1 MITKFA
7 YFILFILG
15 IYVFVYLRSFRI
27 VIKITKEHYKGKWTN
42 RGGQI
47 AMTAKIT

>member
-15 IYVFVYLRSFRI
+15 IYVFVYLCSVRV
-27 VIKITKEHYKGKWTN
+27 VIKITKEHYAVKWTN
-42 RGGQI
+42 RGGQ
-47 AMTAKIT
+47 ML